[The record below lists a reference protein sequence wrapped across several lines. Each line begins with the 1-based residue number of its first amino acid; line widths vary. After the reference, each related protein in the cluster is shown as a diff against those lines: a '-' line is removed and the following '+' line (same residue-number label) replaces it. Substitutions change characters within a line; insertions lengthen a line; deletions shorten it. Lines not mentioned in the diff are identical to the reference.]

1 MKSLT
6 SLLYSHLSIDH
17 AGGNAFELAHSTRAD
32 GRWVGLRKAERV
44 GFIVGVLKEW
54 GRTFAPKHQTRL
66 SELLRDLPSIPDA
79 EEIRVRVNQKV
90 SDIKAYPKRFKEKAH
105 KNAGNQPTKW
115 IPPATDVLDCAA
127 RLREV
132 TKAAGLIGGSE
143 MPKTAAKDEMSGK
156 YEPLGL
162 HLRRLRTTQWQA
174 TFRDIE
180 DVLDTNLPPSARK
193 HVAWWSNDTSGSHS
207 HASTWMNAGWKTG
220 GVDIQRETV
229 VFHHQEDSQQE
240 TLQSEVADE
249 QPFDPNSEK
258 DARERIQRTIVQRR
272 GQKRFRDSLISAYEG
287 KCVITGCS
295 ILDILEAAHITPYR
309 GEHTNETSNG
319 LLLRT
324 DLHTLF
330 DCGLLAID
338 PETKQVLLAPRIEG
352 SEYKDWRG
360 RRMRTPKN
368 TEDQPNKEALRKHLE
383 DCKNTWEKGAA
394 D

>member
-17 AGGNAFELAHSTRAD
+17 AGENAFELAHSTRAD
-32 GRWVGLRKAERV
+32 GRWVGLRKTERV

-54 GRTFAPKHQTRL
+54 GRTFAPKHRARL
-66 SELLRDLPSIPDA
+66 SKLLRDLPSIPDA
-79 EEIRVRVNQKV
+79 EEISARVNEKA
-90 SDIKAYPKRFKEKAH
+90 SDIKAYPRRFKEKAH
-105 KNAGNQPTKW
+105 KNAGNQSTKW
-115 IPPATDVLDCAA
+115 IPPAADVLDCAA

-132 TKAAGLIGGSE
+132 TKAAGLMGGSE
-143 MPKTAAKDEMSGK
+143 IPKTAAKDEMSGK
-156 YEPLGL
+156 YKPLGL

-180 DVLDTNLPPSARK
+180 NILDTNLPPSARK

-207 HASTWMNAGWKTG
+207 HASIWMNAGWKTG
-220 GVDIQRETV
+220 GVDVPRETV
-229 VFHHQEDSQQE
+229 VFHRQEDSQQE

-249 QPFDPNSEK
+249 RPFDPNNEK
-258 DARERIQRTIVQRR
+258 DARERVEQTIIQRR
-272 GQKRFRDSLISAYEG
+272 GQRDFRASLIAAYEK
-287 KCVITGCS
+287 KCTITGCS

-309 GEHTNETSNG
+309 GEHTNKTSNG
-319 LLLRT
+319 LLLRS

-330 DCGLLAID
+330 DCHLLAID
-338 PETKQVLLAPRIEG
+338 PKTMNVLLAPHIKN
-352 SEYKDWRG
+352 SEYKSWYG
-360 RRMRTPKN
+360 RRIRMPKN

-383 DCKNTWEKGAA
+383 DCRNTWEKGAT